1 MLPLSEHV
9 TDPQLPEDPDGILV
23 YGKGSRFAKSFL
35 IKELSVMYPEPY
47 TGQNDTSAE
56 QHEFA
61 VSTYPFKQKFHESNP
76 FRRKESEVN
85 LHVHIID

>member
-1 MLPLSEHV
+1 
-9 TDPQLPEDPDGILV
+9 
-23 YGKGSRFAKSFL
+23 
-35 IKELSVMYPEPY
+35 MYPEPY

-56 QHEFA
+56 QHQFA